1 MRLKL
6 LVLVAFAMALAVA
19 AVSGAA
25 AGPRGGGGGHG
36 HGHGDA
42 LPDRIDLP
50 DGWQPEGI
58 AAGRGSA
65 LYVGSIPTGAVLR
78 ADARTGQV
86 RTVVPGKAG
95 RAAIG
100 LKADRRERL
109 FVAGGPTGK
118 AFVYDARTGRDL
130 AEFQLAAA
138 GDIDTFVNDVALTRR
153 TAYFTDSRKSQIYAV
168 DIRLDSS
175 RTIPL
180 PDIPDEEGNNLNGIV
195 ATGQAGILL
204 AVQTNGGRL
213 WRIDA
218 ATGKAVQVD
227 LGGEAL
233 ANGDGLLLRGRT
245 LYVVQNRSNRIA
257 VVRLAPDLASGRIV
271 TRIETTGF
279 DVPTTIAFQRGEL
292 YAVNARFGTTDP
304 QPAKYWITLVRR

>member
-25 AGPRGGGGGHG
+25 AGPRGGGGGGG
-36 HGHGDA
+36 HAHGDD

-138 GDIDTFVNDVALTRR
+138 GDADTFVNDVALTRR
-153 TAYFTDSRKSQIYAV
+153 TAYFTESRKSQIYAV
-168 DIRLDSS
+168 DTRLGSS

-195 ATGQAGILL
+195 ATGQPGVLL
-204 AVQTNGGRL
+204 AVQTNAGRL